1 VSFRLSRRR
10 LLVGASILLPF
21 LPAHRALSADKL
33 AEAIERLASLEAKNG
48 GRLGVFA
55 VDTGTDATLAHRAD
69 ERFAMCSTFKFL
81 LAAAVLE
88 RVDRREENLQRRIT
102 FGPSDLEEYA
112 PVTKT
117 HVADGMTVSE
127 FCAAMIEWSDNTAA
141 NLLLKTIGGPEGLT
155 RYVRALGDS
164 ETRLDRTE
172 PTLNTAIPG
181 DERDTTTPRM
191 MVQDMRSLLVGA
203 RLSYASRTLL
213 ETWLVDCKTG
223 DTRLRAG
230 VPGGWRVGDKTGT
243 GDNATA
249 NDIAILLPPDRAPIL
264 VAVYYTGS
272 PAPAEARN
280 AVHAEVGR
288 IVSETF

>member
-1 VSFRLSRRR
+1 MLF
-10 LLVGASILLPF
+10 PF
-21 LPAHRALSADKL
+21 LSARHAVSADKL
-33 AEAIERLASLEAKNG
+33 AEASERLTSLEAKNG
-48 GRLGVFA
+48 GRLGVVA
-55 VDTGTDATLAHRAD
+55 LDTGSDATLSHRAD

-88 RVDRREENLQRRIT
+88 RVDRGEENLRRQVM
-102 FGPSDLEEYA
+102 FAQADLEEYA
-112 PVTKT
+112 PVTR
-117 HVADGMTVSE
+117 ARIANGMTVSE

-141 NLLLKTIGGPEGLT
+141 NLLLKTIGGPEALT
-155 RYVRALGDS
+155 RYMRALGDS

-181 DERDTTTPRM
+181 DVRDTTTPRM

-230 VPGGWRVGDKTGT
+230 VPGTWRAGDKTGT

-249 NDIAILLPPDRAPIL
+249 NDIAIFWPPDRAPIL
-264 VAVYYTGS
+264 AAVYYTGS
-272 PAPAEARN
+272 PASAEARN
-280 AVHAEVGR
+280 AVHVEVGR
-288 IVSETF
+288 IITETF

>member
-1 VSFRLSRRR
+1 
-10 LLVGASILLPF
+10 LVTAN
-21 LPAHRALSADKL
+21 
-33 AEAIERLASLEAKNG
+33 ERLASLEAKNG

-55 VDTGTDATLAHRAD
+55 VDTGSDATLAHRAD

-88 RVDRREENLQRRIT
+88 RADRGEENLRRKIT
-102 FGPSDLEEYA
+102 FRQADLEDYA
-112 PVTKT
+112 PVTKA

-141 NLLLKTIGGPEGLT
+141 NLLLKTIGGPEALT

-181 DERDTTTPRM
+181 DDRDTTTPRM
-191 MVQDMRSLLVGA
+191 MVQDMRSILVGA

-230 VPGGWRVGDKTGT
+230 VPGNWRAGDKTGT

-249 NDIAILLPPDRAPIL
+249 NDIAIFWPPDRAPIL

-272 PAPAEARN
+272 PGSAEARN
-280 AVHAEVGR
+280 QLHAEVAR
-288 IVSETF
+288 IVAETF